1 MTTKVGLVSDVHSSP
16 ASLRQALEIF
26 AQQEVS
32 KVICA
37 GDIAGYFDQLLP
49 TIDLLESHHCDN
61 IIGNHDQKFLE
72 ENPDC
77 KNSVEYLFLQALPET
92 LEYEIEGKR
101 LYVVHAHPPDAQH
114 GGIKLLDQNGFLIE
128 QQKAYWDNK
137 LADFDYDAL
146 IVGHTHQVFV
156 EKLGNTLVINP
167 GSSQFNHSC
176 MVLTLPELEVE
187 TFALGDQ
194 AIIKC
199 WNFSY
204 LFNQTDNYPHRK
216 NNDSLPD

>member
-1 MTTKVGLVSDVHSSP
+1 MTTKIGLVSDVHASP
-16 ASLRQALEIF
+16 QPLRQALDIF
-26 AQQEVS
+26 DQQKVS

-37 GDIAGYFDQLLP
+37 GDVAGYFEPLLP
-49 TIDLLESHHCDN
+49 TIDLLESHRCDT
-61 IIGNHDQKFLE
+61 IIGNHDQEFLE
-72 ENPDC
+72 ENSDC
-77 KNSVEYLFLQALPET
+77 QNSAEYLFLQALPET
-92 LEYEIEGKR
+92 LEYEIEGKK

-114 GGIKLLDQNGFLIE
+114 GGIKLLNQNGLLIE

-137 LADFDYDAL
+137 LADFGFDVL

-156 EKLGNTLVINP
+156 EKLANTLVINP

-176 MVLTLPELEVE
+176 MVLTLPDLEVE

-204 LFNQTDNYPHRK
+204 LFSQANNYPQRK
-216 NNDSLPD
+216 DNDPLSD